1 MAGPLIQLLQG
12 LRGRRMRRR
21 GGWGGGDSPS
31 MRNIINPLDSQ
42 DMTDRAQ
49 GVDISRA
56 MPSTRLETQISQP
69 AAESFATS
77 QLPQAAAPSVA
88 APSQVAAEFDQPA
101 QRSSPFMTAAGSNAV
116 ANPVSTQQ
124 CPGGVC
130 PTGPSRGLNAADYG
144 ITLSPGETLLRV
156 NEQPSSSPAPMG
168 AMPSSPAAPSAVGA
182 PQPGQQPPQL
192 TPGGWSSF
200 VQEAAADPKKA
211 NWRGFALAAQQQQE
225 KFTNLVGITADP
237 KLKAVYWNE
246 SQYWGRESANA
257 MRAAILADNL
267 APRQQMAEKALRGN
281 TLGSRLEESYRFLST
296 PGVGLGPDDRA
307 AAFARDADPKLAVVT
322 DEQLK
327 QNQLYQDAAQVAH
340 AGEIAHFAAIAAADD
355 PLGNPWGTEES
366 RAAGASMA
374 WNAATARYGAMPLE
388 QAFSEIDK
396 RFVPAYAQALG
407 EANARRP
414 EGQQLSDGE
423 IVQKALDQGLVLRSH
438 VYYSRN
444 PNADREPQ
452 QPAVQTQALQQP
464 SPQQPAAKSQEG
476 GGWWPSVQAWGGG

>member
-1 MAGPLIQLLQG
+1 
-12 LRGRRMRRR
+12 MRRR

-77 QLPQAAAPSVA
+77 QLPQPAAPSVA
-88 APSQVAAEFDQPA
+88 APSQIAAEFDQPA
-101 QRSSPFMTAAGSNAV
+101 PRSSPFSTAAGSNA
-116 ANPVSTQQ
+116 AADPISTQQ

-144 ITLSPGETLLRV
+144 ITLSPGETLVRV

-182 PQPGQQPPQL
+182 PQPGQQQPQL
-192 TPGGWSSF
+192 NAQITPGGWSSF

-211 NWRGFALAAQQQQE
+211 NWRGFAMAAHQQQE
-225 KFTNLVGITADP
+225 MFKNLVGVTADP

-257 MRAAILADNL
+257 MRAAILAGNL
-267 APRQQMAEKALRGN
+267 GGRQQMAEKALRGN
-281 TLGSRLEESYRFLST
+281 TLGSRLEDSYQFLST
-296 PGVGLGPDDRA
+296 PGGVLGPDDRA
-307 AAFARDADPKLAVVT
+307 AAFAREADPKLAVVA

-327 QNQLYQDAAQVAH
+327 QNQLYQDSAEVAH

-355 PLGNPWGTEES
+355 PNGNPWGTEES

-388 QAFSEIDK
+388 QAFREIDK

-438 VYYSRN
+438 VYYSTN
-444 PNADREPQ
+444 PDADREPQ
-452 QPAVQTQALQQP
+452 QPAVQVQA
-464 SPQQPAAKSQEG
+464 PQQPAPQQPAPKPQG
-476 GGWWPSVQAWGGG
+476 DDGWWPSVRAWGGG